1 MKKRLVLFLF
11 FMLAAA
17 FLLTGQCIASETI
30 AISGVDISPS
40 RMPVQP
46 GDSVS
51 VTINASSSSNSPVY
65 YKFYY
70 CGNYGSAEY
79 ANSDWVTIQEYS
91 TNNTC
96 NYSFPD
102 SGAYVVVVRAVTDP
116 VNEPSALPIVGG
128 VVTVGGGTDTVN
140 ISSFAST
147 ATPSLKA
154 GESVTLALNAFTT
167 GGNQVSYKFYYCANY
182 GTADYETTVWT
193 AVQEYSSV
201 NYSSYTFP
209 DAGNYIVVA
218 RAVTDPSNEP
228 AVLPIFGG
236 LISVNPS
243 SARGSDALAE
253 EILSSSNITRINLNG
268 NSISVEGTGATV
280 SGNKV
285 TITSGRS
292 YYISGTLSDGQI
304 IVDSS
309 DSATVGLVLN
319 GADMNCSSSSP
330 IYVKNSAK
338 TVMVLAENTLNKITD
353 GASYI
358 FEDTSSDEPNAAVFS
373 KDELFICGYG
383 TLNVKG
389 QYNDGI
395 ASKDGLTVSGG
406 TINITSVDDGIR
418 GKDFVAVKGGS
429 ITVIATG
436 DGFKSDNSEDTTK
449 GFISVESGVINVTA
463 GGDAFDAET
472 TVTVTDGT
480 LNISSGGGSGS
491 VVGSDLSAKG
501 IKGNSG
507 ITIGGG
513 NISINSADD
522 AIHSNG
528 TVTVNGGTLSISTG
542 DDAVHA
548 DTSIVV
554 NGGSISVPKSYE
566 GIESASITINNGNI
580 HIVASDD
587 GINGAGGND
596 GSGTIAGPGI
606 MPMPG
611 GARPG
616 QDSFASA
623 STYGLYINGGY
634 VSVDAMGDGIDI
646 NGYIE
651 MTNGVVLVNGPT
663 NNGNGPLDYD
673 SYFKMTGGFLV
684 ATGSSGMAMAP
695 STTSTQNSVLVN
707 LSSAKSAGTIIHI
720 RDSAGRGLL
729 TFAPSKTYQSLA
741 FSSPE
746 LVNGTYEIYLGG
758 SSTGTLED
766 SLYTEGVYTP
776 GTRYAGFTV
785 SSIVTS
791 VR

>member
-51 VTINASSSSNSPVY
+51 VTVNASSSSNSPVY

-79 ANSDWVTIQEYS
+79 ANSDWVTVQEYS

-330 IYVKNSAK
+330 IYGH
-338 TVMVLAENTLNKITD
+338 L
-353 GASYI
+353 
-358 FEDTSSDEPNAAVFS
+358 
-373 KDELFICGYG
+373 
-383 TLNVKG
+383 
-389 QYNDGI
+389 
-395 ASKDGLTVSGG
+395 
-406 TINITSVDDGIR
+406 
-418 GKDFVAVKGGS
+418 
-429 ITVIATG
+429 
-436 DGFKSDNSEDTTK
+436 
-449 GFISVESGVINVTA
+449 
-463 GGDAFDAET
+463 
-472 TVTVTDGT
+472 
-480 LNISSGGGSGS
+480 
-491 VVGSDLSAKG
+491 
-501 IKGNSG
+501 
-507 ITIGGG
+507 
-513 NISINSADD
+513 
-522 AIHSNG
+522 
-528 TVTVNGGTLSISTG
+528 
-542 DDAVHA
+542 
-548 DTSIVV
+548 
-554 NGGSISVPKSYE
+554 
-566 GIESASITINNGNI
+566 
-580 HIVASDD
+580 
-587 GINGAGGND
+587 
-596 GSGTIAGPGI
+596 
-606 MPMPG
+606 
-611 GARPG
+611 
-616 QDSFASA
+616 
-623 STYGLYINGGY
+623 
-634 VSVDAMGDGIDI
+634 
-646 NGYIE
+646 
-651 MTNGVVLVNGPT
+651 
-663 NNGNGPLDYD
+663 
-673 SYFKMTGGFLV
+673 
-684 ATGSSGMAMAP
+684 
-695 STTSTQNSVLVN
+695 
-707 LSSAKSAGTIIHI
+707 
-720 RDSAGRGLL
+720 
-729 TFAPSKTYQSLA
+729 
-741 FSSPE
+741 
-746 LVNGTYEIYLGG
+746 
-758 SSTGTLED
+758 
-766 SLYTEGVYTP
+766 
-776 GTRYAGFTV
+776 
-785 SSIVTS
+785 
-791 VR
+791 